1 MITTAM
7 RQSTMSREEMIRRLV
22 AFSVRSAL
30 QQSQPYWLNELF
42 EKGFSG
48 YRNFSDGKLR
58 RELQLRGLD
67 ETDEMDADDEPEEPV
82 LDELTD
88 SISGLVRD
96 SERME

>member
-1 MITTAM
+1 
-7 RQSTMSREEMIRRLV
+7 MIRRLV